1 MKRMTKEDREF
12 LKCVEAKGGIGVTE
26 AEVKTYTMLLDRRT
40 NEEKKEKL
48 LTVILGLAIVGLL
61 CGIGLKLM

>member
-1 MKRMTKEDREF
+1 MKRMTEDDRKF
-12 LKCVEAKGGIGVTE
+12 LMSVASKHGTGLLE
-26 AEVKTYTMLLDRRT
+26 AEEKRYTMLLAQRI